1 MNIFE
6 EVKAAVSVREA
17 VAFYGIKVN
26 RSNMCCC
33 PFHRD
38 RHPSMKVDGKAF
50 GRFYCF
56 GCGETGD
63 VIDFVGKL
71 FGLVPIDAA
80 KKLAEDFHV
89 AYDRLGVERQKTP
102 AEISRE
108 NTIQEQR
115 KFAIKKRDLLQVMSA
130 IREEVHN
137 MKMSVEEEALK
148 VFEAHPEHSE
158 AELIIGII
166 NELEDIIYDNRDED
180 IKARW
185 NEISEGVN
193 YCANRINKIRCGCN
207 KAS

>member
-38 RHPSMKVDGKAF
+38 RQPSMKVDGKEF
-50 GRFYCF
+50 GKFYCF

-63 VIDFVGKL
+63 VIDFVEKL
-71 FGLVPIDAA
+71 FGLAPADAA
-80 KKLAEDFHV
+80 KKLAEDFHIP
-89 AYDRLGVERQKTP
+89 YDRYGHEREKTQKELKR
-102 AEISRE
+102 EIERK
-108 NTIQEQR
+108 EQ
-115 KFAIKKRDLLQVMSA
+115 KSFAIKKQKLLQLISA
-130 IREEVHN
+130 IRREAHD
-137 MKMSVEEEALK
+137 MKMDAEVEAMK
-148 VFEAHPEHSE
+148 VLEAHPEHDE
-158 AELIIGII
+158 AILVLQIIDELQ
-166 NELEDIIYDNRDED
+166 DAIYDNTDED
-180 IKARW
+180 IKKMW
-185 NEISEGVN
+185 PDLEKGVN